1 PPRRL
6 GAERRQV
13 TVLCCTLVDAARL
26 VRERDPEDL
35 HAVMHAYHNARAAII
50 ERFAGHLAQ
59 YRDDGVLAYFGY
71 PQAHD
76 DDAQRAIHAGPQMGA
91 TRGRQPELARGLD
104 ETLRVRGSIHPGL
117 VVVAQREG
125 ERSPPLAVGDTP
137 TVATALQTLA
147 PPGTVVISA
156 TTA

>member
-1 PPRRL
+1 VRQTVQVSRTGDPVIKTIHRQGYRFVAAVTTHPAAPAATLQQEMPPSPVPSAVTSSPSSTPLVEPVPPQSSPDVPTPAPPRRL

-71 PQAHD
+71 
-76 DDAQRAIHAGPQMGA
+76 
-91 TRGRQPELARGLD
+91 
-104 ETLRVRGSIHPGL
+104 
-117 VVVAQREG
+117 
-125 ERSPPLAVGDTP
+125 
-137 TVATALQTLA
+137 
-147 PPGTVVISA
+147 
-156 TTA
+156 